1 MKNQLSLP
9 LQRGFTLTELLASLG
24 ILALA
29 STLAV
34 PAYQDWQSRLAL
46 QEASAGFIA
55 AAHAARSHALAT
67 GYNTMVQAPESNWN
81 NGWRVFADADGN
93 GQWDPDRDTLL
104 QERNTGSQGVAIS
117 APATATGN
125 ANTLKDGYLLFNGQG
140 FARNREGSLANGTL
154 EFRLRDRLRAVVFY
168 RTGRIR
174 TCDDD
179 ACR

>member
-1 MKNQLSLP
+1 MKST
-9 LQRGFTLTELLASLG
+9 LQHGFTLTELLISLT

-29 STLAV
+29 GTLAF
-34 PAYQDWQSRLAL
+34 PAYRDWQSRLAL
-46 QEASAGFIA
+46 QEASAGFVA

-67 GYNTMVQAPESNWN
+67 GHDTLVQALDGNWN
-81 NGWRVFADADGN
+81 TGWRIYADTDSN
-93 GQWDPDRDTLL
+93 GEWDSETETLL
-104 QERNTGSQGVAIS
+104 QQRAATPGEVAIS

-125 ANTLKDGYLLFNGQG
+125 ANTLQEGYLLFNGQG
-140 FARNREGSLANGTL
+140 FARNRDGSLANGTL

-179 ACR
+179 ACG